1 MTDHIITTTLTPA
14 EQAAFESGRKA
25 GLREAFEEARRY
37 GSCWPSDL
45 PPYEFAHDLLDLIK
59 EQP

>member
-25 GLREAFEEARRY
+25 GLREAAK
-37 GSCWPSDL
+37 C
-45 PPYEFAHDLLDLIK
+45 AHTVLILGRAVTIPDAIRALIK
-59 EQP
+59 EQK